1 MRTLFLSILLIFSI
15 VVKAQTVLQDT
26 YIGRLQP
33 HLLTDNNSLK
43 DSTGNKKWF
52 VNKYIGLSSG
62 FSFFNG
68 GHATVLSVPIGIQLN
83 RRLTNNWYAFAGVV
97 AAPAYINF
105 NHSFVTGN
113 ANKWTQQNTF
123 LQSNRLDLY
132 SRAELGLMYIND
144 QKTFSI
150 SGSIGF
156 ERSSYPLVPVNQQ
169 LNTFRPNNFVA
180 PKK

>member
-33 HLLTDNNSLK
+33 HLPIDNNLK
-43 DSTGNKKWF
+43 DSTVNTKWF

-68 GHATVLSVPIGIQLN
+68 GHATVLSVPIVIQLN

-97 AAPAYINF
+97 AAPSYINF
-105 NHSFVTGN
+105 NHSFVTSN
-113 ANKWTQQNTF
+113 TNKWTQQNVF

-156 ERSSYPLVPVNQQ
+156 ERSSYPLVPINQQ
-169 LNTFRPNNFVA
+169 LNRPNNFVA